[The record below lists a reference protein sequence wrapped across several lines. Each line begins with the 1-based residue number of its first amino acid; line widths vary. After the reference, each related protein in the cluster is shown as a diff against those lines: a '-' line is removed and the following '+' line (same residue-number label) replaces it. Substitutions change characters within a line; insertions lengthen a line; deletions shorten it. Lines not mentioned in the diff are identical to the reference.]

1 MLAKSLKGLN
11 DKPLPGKLREDRWD
25 YMQPRRRNY
34 DEYKSV
40 PGKFSEVPI

>member
-25 YMQPRRRNY
+25 DMQLRRS
-34 DEYKSV
+34 DEYRSV
-40 PGKFSEVPI
+40 PGEFSEVPI